1 MKWQQLLNLIMV
13 RIKQVIGLYAF
24 VLIPMWGM
32 FFLNDVLLF
41 GMWNIFGIVPRA
53 FDVGS
58 MIGVFASWTMHGN
71 FSHLLGNTLTL
82 LQILFLFGLFEKM
95 PTVLYSS

>member
-1 MKWQQLLNLIMV
+1 MNWQQLLNLIVV

-32 FFLNDVLLF
+32 FFLNEVALF
-41 GMWNIFGIVPRA
+41 GLWNIFGIVPRA
-53 FDVGS
+53 LDVGS

-71 FSHLLGNTLTL
+71 LSHLTGKARYT
-82 LQILFLFGLFEKM
+82 
-95 PTVLYSS
+95 